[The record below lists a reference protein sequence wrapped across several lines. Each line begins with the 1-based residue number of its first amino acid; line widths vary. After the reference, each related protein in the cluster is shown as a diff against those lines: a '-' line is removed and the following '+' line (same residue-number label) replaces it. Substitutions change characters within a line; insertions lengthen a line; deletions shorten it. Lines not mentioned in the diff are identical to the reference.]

1 MGVRVGIRRP
11 SPRGTRAFPRA
22 NRRGK
27 RSELNKKTPPEDNS
41 ACRQRGEL
49 LRRSAPSVGVHLEAQ
64 VVAIGGDAVGVGGGG
79 GDDDRASRPSVVH
92 GGVSATTADG
102 VDHAAA
108 AAGRFVSVCS

>member
-1 MGVRVGIRRP
+1 MGVRVGTRRP

-27 RSELNKKTPPEDNS
+27 RSELNKKTPPQENS

-64 VVAIGGDAVGVGGGG
+64 VVAVGGDAVGVG

-108 AAGRFVSVCS
+108 AAAGRFVSVCS